1 MSLVNVVRKKL
12 LGKNLYNACKNRD
25 PIVDNALL
33 QKRLQYLQSRGLF
46 PTFTVNDIIHIC
58 ELKKKNV
65 FAMDRDEP
73 RPFRQTQL
81 SGQNINITDEYFP
94 LPQRPTQ
101 QEIKE
106 EEEEEEEEEKKDLGE
121 TKEEEFQVVEQFT
134 EDELADYEHKYA
146 NELIFL
152 GGGKCMM
159 LKVLNNLH
167 RLLIMRN
174 ICFLQGAFVFADEH
188 GKLFERLLHRCDY
201 QYRRRFATITHDTFI
216 NPKEFDNRNKNS
228 RLDKQFLRNEGIFY
242 PEAINFKMYMYEVD
256 IQDANRKH
264 LEYNYACDEKC
275 QENDSDK
282 TRCPENIKESKKIV
296 LMYPFQVDAT
306 LPNGEI
312 IRKRYLYV
320 KLEDD
325 HAFSGEHAISATT
338 AYIVNPF
345 YRMLG
350 YKEEK
355 KKYPIRRERFIKSEV
370 QYGQSLFP
378 ETDNQFYN
386 ALNVDLQEVL
396 FYNTYIRNH
405 YELFVPQNLT
415 NSIIADIEPEESS
428 DALP

>member
-1 MSLVNVVRKKL
+1 MSLVNIVRKKI
-12 LGKNLYNACKNRD
+12 LGKNLYNACKNSD
-25 PIVDNALL
+25 PRVDNALL

-73 RPFRQTQL
+73 QSFRQTQL
-81 SGQNINITDEYFP
+81 SGQSINITDEYFP
-94 LPQRPTQ
+94 LPQRLPQ
-101 QEIKE
+101 REIKE
-106 EEEEEEEEEKKDLGE
+106 EIKYLEE
-121 TKEEEFQVVEQFT
+121 TKEEDFEEVEHLS
-134 EDELADYEHKYA
+134 EDELADMEHINTNQRLFLRG
-146 NELIFL
+146 NE
-152 GGGKCMM
+152 CMM
-159 LKVLNNLH
+159 LKVIDNLH
-167 RLLIMRN
+167 KLLIMRN
-174 ICFLQGAFVFADEH
+174 MCFLQGAFVFADKD
-188 GKLFERLLHRCDY
+188 GNLFKRLLHRCDY
-201 QYRRRFATITHDTFI
+201 QYRRRFATITHDAFI

-228 RLDKQFLRNEGIFY
+228 RLDQQFLRDEKIFY
-242 PEAINFKMYMYEVD
+242 PEAVNFKMYMYEVD
-256 IQDANRKH
+256 IQDANRNH

-282 TRCPENIKESKKIV
+282 TRCPESIKESKKIV

-320 KLEDD
+320 KLEDA
-325 HAFSGEHAISATT
+325 HGVSVEHAKSATT
-338 AYIVNPF
+338 AYFVNPF

-350 YKEEK
+350 YKEDQ
-355 KKYPIRRERFIKSEV
+355 KKYPIRRERKIRSEV
-370 QYGQSLFP
+370 PYGQSPFP
-378 ETDNQFYN
+378 ESDNQFYN

-405 YELFVPQNLT
+405 YELFVPQILT